1 MMIQKSVCL
10 DTFIPISNSTDLLRR
25 LFRQHRP
32 TTDIA
37 VNSAAVGGVVRTRA
51 RVFRALRQAREPLSW
66 VDVRNIRGPEVRMH
80 AELAGDDRSGQS
92 GSIERNEMLSSVSSV
107 AVSQQQ
113 FPGRP
118 ESDQTRSDQSDL
130 DESDFGRPDLGCH
143 SANRVGAKWRRE
155 PAAALR
161 QWERSKY
168 HRVRIDPQCR
178 RNLWPQ
184 AHAAAA
190 LKLHLAPQFCL

>member
-1 MMIQKSVCL
+1 MMIQKSVRL
-10 DTFIPISNSTDLLRR
+10 DSYIPISNSTDLLRR

-80 AELAGDDRSGQS
+80 AELARDDRSGQS

-107 AVSQQQ
+107 AGSQQQ
-113 FPGRP
+113 YFQAARVRPNPQRPVRPRRVRFRQARPRLPLRQQGRRQV
-118 ESDQTRSDQSDL
+118 EARTRR
-130 DESDFGRPDLGCH
+130 RPP
-143 SANRVGAKWRRE
+143 AVGAQQIPPSPHRPAMPTE
-155 PAAALR
+155 PM
-161 QWERSKY
+161 
-168 HRVRIDPQCR
+168 
-178 RNLWPQ
+178 
-184 AHAAAA
+184 
-190 LKLHLAPQFCL
+190 APGTRCSRP